1 MRLAVPEDAAS
12 EDKQCPLV
20 SPAAETPRRRVPTGG
35 TRVGATPPTQR
46 ASRCTLSTC
55 APPSRTRAHAQ
66 RDADKTSLMLRKK
79 TTQKHTKKPQT
90 TKKKKKKNRRKE
102 GIQRFSSE
110 RQAMRESGCQKSPAE
125 PLTVKMSNR
134 SC

>member
-79 TTQKHTKKPQT
+79 NNPKTYQKTPNNQ
-90 TKKKKKKNRRKE
+90 KKKEEK
-102 GIQRFSSE
+102 
-110 RQAMRESGCQKSPAE
+110 
-125 PLTVKMSNR
+125 
-134 SC
+134 